1 MAAVAFVSSHQSVRC
16 QPRSSNL
23 IKSTWYRVLMA
34 TLLRVPVENV
44 PSVARQLS
52 RDPTHRFFTRPR
64 DLSSFH
70 GGSTVGRLRSVWP
83 FVAVD
88 RNSLDTPAAV
98 ADAPSA
104 TLPRCVIFRR
114 LALHPALEIEQTM
127 ASSSEILLRRKS
139 SFEDSLT
146 LVCDR
151 FPAIYGCLEI
161 SCTMY
166 ISFTYAIPIVNL
178 SNTLN

>member
-1 MAAVAFVSSHQSVRC
+1 
-16 QPRSSNL
+16 
-23 IKSTWYRVLMA
+23 MA

-139 SFEDSLT
+139 SFRGFFDT
-146 LVCDR
+146 
-151 FPAIYGCLEI
+151 CLWQI
-161 SCTMY
+161 SSY
-166 ISFTYAIPIVNL
+166 LRLFGNILYDVYKFYLRNTYR
-178 SNTLN
+178 